1 MINFDFLKYIEC
13 MKALIRRVWFGLL
26 LISSVTARAAEH
38 ITLSLLNTSST
49 TNTLEYDV
57 YIVNDGTT
65 NMKLAGVQF
74 GINFNVSILNGGS
87 PTSSAYT
94 YIAGSRD
101 PIFSTLTAFSVA
113 YNNAQLKVTSTPATL
128 LNSVNLP
135 IGVSY
140 KLGRFRFTNT
150 VSWTAG
156 SMPQLAFQETVLAG
170 KTHAVAVAYVGTNTS
185 SSALSLATSNLA
197 TNTVTG
203 LILNSTLPVSL
214 LHFFGHKN
222 QNTDDLYW
230 TTTQEMNNKQFLLEY
245 SRDGIHFDPCKE
257 VPSLAASGYS
267 NQVLQYHVVNEKVA
281 EGHNYYRIRQEDI
294 DGTFYYPSSIID
306 INRSVGPLPSL
317 FVFPNPCRHQ
327 VNIRFMA
334 QASGRYRL
342 QMMAI
347 NGCMVQDDVIDAQE
361 GLNDYRMLTQNLQ
374 DGMYTIAITD
384 DAGYR
389 QSICVQHRAN

>member
-1 MINFDFLKYIEC
+1 

-94 YIAGSRD
+94 FIAGTRD

-156 SMPQLAFQETVLAG
+156 SMPQLAFQETVQAG

-245 SRDGIHFDPCKE
+245 SRDGIHFNPCKL
-257 VPSLAASGYS
+257 VSSLAASGYS
-267 NQVLQYHVVNEKVA
+267 NQVLQYHVINEKVA

-317 FVFPNPCRHQ
+317 FIFPNPCRHQ

-334 QASGRYRL
+334 QTNGRYRL

-347 NGCMVQDDVIDAQE
+347 NGCMVQDDFIEAQE
-361 GLNDYRMLTQNLQ
+361 GLNDYRILTQNLQ
-374 DGMYTIAITD
+374 DGMYSIAITD

>member
-1 MINFDFLKYIEC
+1 
-13 MKALIRRVWFGLL
+13 MKVFIRRVLFGLL

-57 YIVNDGTT
+57 YIVNDGTA

-94 YIAGSRD
+94 FIAGTRD

-156 SMPQLAFQETVLAG
+156 SMPQLAFQETVQAG

-245 SRDGIHFDPCKE
+245 SRDGIHFNPCKL
-257 VPSLAASGYS
+257 VSSLAASGYS
-267 NQVLQYHVVNEKVA
+267 NQVLQYHVINEKVA

-317 FVFPNPCRHQ
+317 FIFPNPCRHQ

-334 QASGRYRL
+334 QTNGRYRL

-361 GLNDYRMLTQNLQ
+361 GLNDYRILTQNLQ
-374 DGMYTIAITD
+374 DGMYSIAITD

>member
-1 MINFDFLKYIEC
+1 
-13 MKALIRRVWFGLL
+13 MKVLIRRVWFGLL
-26 LISSVTARAAEH
+26 LISSVTTRAAEH

-49 TNTLEYDV
+49 TNTLEYDI
-57 YIVNDGTT
+57 YIVNDGTV
-65 NMKLAGVQF
+65 NMKLAGIQF
-74 GINFNVSILNGGS
+74 GINFNLSILNGGS

-170 KTHAVAVAYVGTNTS
+170 KTHAVAVAYLGTNTS
-185 SSALSLATSNLA
+185 SSTLSLATSNLA
-197 TNTVTG
+197 TNAVTG
-203 LILNSTLPVSL
+203 LVLNSTLPVSL
-214 LHFFGHKN
+214 LHFFGHQN

-230 TTTQEMNNKQFLLEY
+230 TTTQEINNKQFVLEY
-245 SRDGIHFDPCKE
+245 SKDGIHFNPCKV
-257 VPSLAASGYS
+257 VPSLAISGYS
-267 NQVLQYHVVNEKVA
+267 DQVLQYHVVNEKVA
-281 EGHNYYRIRQEDI
+281 DGHNYYRLLQEDI

-306 INRSVGPLPSL
+306 INRRVGPWPSL
-317 FVFPNPCRHQ
+317 FVFPNPCSHQ

-334 QASGRYRL
+334 QTSGRYRL

-347 NGCMVQDDVIDAQE
+347 NGCMVQDDVIEAQE
-361 GLNDYRMLTQNLQ
+361 GPNDYRILTENLQ
-374 DGMYTIAITD
+374 DGMYTITITD

>member
-1 MINFDFLKYIEC
+1 
-13 MKALIRRVWFGLL
+13 MKVFIRRVLLGLF
-26 LISSVTARAAEH
+26 LISSVRTHAAEH
-38 ITLSLLNTSST
+38 ITLSLLNTSAT
-49 TNTLEYDV
+49 TNTLEYDI

-74 GINFNVSILNGGS
+74 GINFNPVILNGGS

-94 YIAGSRD
+94 FIAGTRD

-113 YNNAQLKVTSTPATL
+113 YNNAQLKVTSTPATF

-135 IGVSY
+135 IGISY

-156 SMPQLAFQETVLAG
+156 SMPQLAFQETVQAG
-170 KTHAVAVAYVGTNTS
+170 KTHAVAVAYIGTSTS
-185 SSALSLATSNLA
+185 SSTLSLATSNLA
-197 TNTVTG
+197 TNAVTG

-214 LHFFGHKN
+214 LHFFAHQN

-230 TTTQEMNNKQFLLEY
+230 ITTQEMNNKQFVLEY
-245 SRDGIHFDPCKE
+245 SRDGVHFNPCK
-257 VPSLAASGYS
+257 VVSSLATLGHSD
-267 NQVLQYHVVNEKVA
+267 QVLQYHVVNEKVA

-294 DGTFYYPSSIID
+294 DGTFHYPSSIID
-306 INRSVGPLPSL
+306 VNRSDNPLPSL
-317 FVFPNPCRHQ
+317 FVFPNPCSHQ
-327 VNIRFMA
+327 VNIRFIA
-334 QASGRYRL
+334 QTSGRYRL

-347 NGCMVQDDVIDAQE
+347 NGGRVQDDIIDAQE
-361 GLNDYRMLTQNLQ
+361 GLNDYHILTDKLQ
-374 DGMYTIAITD
+374 VGMYTIVITD

-389 QSICVQHRAN
+389 QSICVQHRTN